1 MKERCRCLNIL
12 MLKYTRYAN
21 TPCIFIETSTEATT
35 TAITTT
41 SSPGTNLQCLIN
53 HVNHWGIIKKK

>member
-1 MKERCRCLNIL
+1 
-12 MLKYTRYAN
+12 MLTFHV
-21 TPCIFIETSTEATT
+21 IFIETSTSGEITSTSTKVTT

-53 HVNHWGIIKKK
+53 HVNHWEYISKNNV

>member
-1 MKERCRCLNIL
+1 MLTFHVIL
-12 MLKYTRYAN
+12 
-21 TPCIFIETSTEATT
+21 IETSTSGEITSTSTEVTT

-53 HVNHWGIIKKK
+53 HVKKK

>member
-1 MKERCRCLNIL
+1 MEIQVLANDMENVIL
-12 MLKYTRYAN
+12 
-21 TPCIFIETSTEATT
+21 IETSTSGEITSTSTKETT

-53 HVNHWGIIKKK
+53 HVKKK

>member
-1 MKERCRCLNIL
+1 MLTFHVIL
-12 MLKYTRYAN
+12 
-21 TPCIFIETSTEATT
+21 IETSTSGEITSTSTKVTT

-53 HVNHWGIIKKK
+53 HVNYWGYN